1 MPCCVCLQAS
11 KPFSFCTH
19 SWIYDPAS
27 KSRILQLENQMQQLE
42 AFEQSMLGVSVTY
55 LSLSLTSR
63 HSIRCSVRM
72 SPQMQQSEAFEQSM
86 LGVSGTPASLSR
98 SHCSHA

>member
-1 MPCCVCLQAS
+1 MHIHICVQAA

-42 AFEQSMLGVSVTY
+42 AFEQSMIGVSEPDR
-55 LSLSLTSR
+55 LT
-63 HSIRCSVRM
+63 
-72 SPQMQQSEAFEQSM
+72 
-86 LGVSGTPASLSR
+86 GTGA
-98 SHCSHA
+98 

>member
-1 MPCCVCLQAS
+1 MSTGEPPRLCAPPFDSALPLLPLLVSACVCFCVLQTA

-42 AFEQSMLGVSVTY
+42 AFEQSMLGVS
-55 LSLSLTSR
+55 
-63 HSIRCSVRM
+63 
-72 SPQMQQSEAFEQSM
+72 
-86 LGVSGTPASLSR
+86 
-98 SHCSHA
+98 SHG